1 MPGSVAKRAQGAP
14 RIMVFLFL
22 TSTFAAASVTSTKME
37 IITTQPT
44 PSVSPELT
52 DEKTFRAAILNSTNA
67 YRAQHNA
74 SAVSWNETLE
84 AFAVNY
90 LDIVVTTSSNSRR
103 DNNNNSS
110 SDIRQDLNH
119 NGSNIKDVE
128 KDSDDTCKF
137 AHSGGPYGENLA
149 LGCSD
154 ATSCVQMWGDE
165 RRLYNYD
172 DPSFSHETG
181 HFTQLVWKSTTT
193 VGCGRKLCG
202 NHKGW
207 YLVCEYWPRGNVIGA
222 FDKEVGRPVAEVGG
236 NSGHGK
242 GEDGLGDGNGDGGN
256 GDGKG
261 KEKKGGLPPWLVA
274 VAFVFGVGI
283 GVCLVMS

>member
-1 MPGSVAKRAQGAP
+1 MLEYTLAEGAQGATGLTTLL
-14 RIMVFLFL
+14 LFL
-22 TSTFAAASVTSTKME
+22 TSTFTTLVSASATKTENITSG
-37 IITTQPT
+37 PT
-44 PSVSPELT
+44 PSVSPEFA

-90 LDIVVTTSSNSRR
+90 LDIVVKTSPNSRR
-103 DNNNNSS
+103 GLNNNSN
-110 SDIRQDLNH
+110 I
-119 NGSNIKDVE
+119 NIKDAE
-128 KDSDDTCKF
+128 KGNDDTCKF

-149 LGCSD
+149 LGCSN

-165 RRLYNYD
+165 RRLYDYD
-172 DPSFSHETG
+172 DPSFGHDTG

-222 FDKEVGRPVAEVGG
+222 FDEEVGRPVVNVDE

-242 GEDGLGDGNGDGGN
+242 DEDGDGDGDGAGK
-256 GDGKG
+256 KG
-261 KEKKGGLPPWLVA
+261 KEGGWPPWLA
-274 VAFVFGVGI
+274 ALAFVFGVGI